1 MTLKDLFEI
10 TSYKSKVVIRVF
22 DMSTIINPKYEDI
35 EIKQDNVDRYNEIF
49 TVDTII
55 PKDDEMLISGTVED
69 YTDEETGIDR
79 KVTRSEFMD
88 EYNKALN
95 EMFASDTDDNDIYGK
110 DVTVHWNG
118 IYCSVGDG
126 ATAYNTVIAAISDA
140 MDELDD
146 ED

>member
-1 MTLKDLFEI
+1 MTVTIKATEVNGYYIEI
-10 TSYKSKVVIRVF
+10 TL
-22 DMSTIINPKYEDI
+22 
-35 EIKQDNVDRYNEIF
+35 DNVDRYNEIF

-69 YTDEETGIDR
+69 YTDVETGIDR

-88 EYNKALN
+88 EYDKALN
-95 EMFASDTDDNDIYGK
+95 EMLASDTDDNDIYGK

-140 MDELDD
+140 MDELDE